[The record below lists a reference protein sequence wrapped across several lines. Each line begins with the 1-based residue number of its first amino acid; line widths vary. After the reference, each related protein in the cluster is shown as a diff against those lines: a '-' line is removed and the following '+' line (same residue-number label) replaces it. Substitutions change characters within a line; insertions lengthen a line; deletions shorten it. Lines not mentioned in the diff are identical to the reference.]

1 MAQTA
6 GGLPLVRRGEQDL
19 PLFGNDLAELIISRL
34 QVRYDETPSSVRFD
48 AAEANLI
55 DEVAELFGWNA
66 ESGAA
71 MDLMA
76 SQSLLTGMPRVLTVA
91 GVLFLTERPREA
103 LGKAFIEVRRY
114 VDETTLNYDRREEFD
129 GPAADQVRTATQFVM
144 AELGSDFVV
153 TNLYRHRLPRI
164 PEVVLREAISN
175 AVSHR
180 NYENSGT
187 AIVIELRPGKV
198 ILTSPGGLLDP
209 VTEENLRET
218 QAARNPRVI
227 SLLRRYR
234 LAEDAGRGIDVMQD
248 EMSANLL
255 DPPRFRDLGHE
266 FEVVLP
272 IHSPIAVE
280 ERAWVMEVE
289 RQGRVEP
296 QDRLLLIQAARDGRI
311 TNADGRTALNADQFE
326 VRASLGRLVKAGL
339 LQRYGSRGGAY
350 YTLAKDIAPPT
361 FRMSIVQLLDY
372 LCEQAAVEPLT
383 NTRVRELAKVNR
395 DDARSLLA
403 MLEDSNRL
411 RRIGERRGTK
421 YIPV

>member
-1 MAQTA
+1 MVSLSNAEGGVILIGVDDHGVLTHKGPLTAWMRTVHETAASVRECGKYHLRSVKVGDHDVLAVCVQARRNAVAQTA

-198 ILTSPGGLLDP
+198 ILTSPGGLLI
-209 VTEENLRET
+209 L
-218 QAARNPRVI
+218 
-227 SLLRRYR
+227 
-234 LAEDAGRGIDVMQD
+234 
-248 EMSANLL
+248 
-255 DPPRFRDLGHE
+255 
-266 FEVVLP
+266 
-272 IHSPIAVE
+272 
-280 ERAWVMEVE
+280 
-289 RQGRVEP
+289 
-296 QDRLLLIQAARDGRI
+296 
-311 TNADGRTALNADQFE
+311 
-326 VRASLGRLVKAGL
+326 
-339 LQRYGSRGGAY
+339 
-350 YTLAKDIAPPT
+350 
-361 FRMSIVQLLDY
+361 
-372 LCEQAAVEPLT
+372 
-383 NTRVRELAKVNR
+383 
-395 DDARSLLA
+395 
-403 MLEDSNRL
+403 
-411 RRIGERRGTK
+411 
-421 YIPV
+421 